1 MLKSEKQNSNEM
13 AQELRNKKKKWGA
26 ALLLCLGLWMSVSS
40 VGLAQEAEVGMEYL
54 KAGEYEK
61 ARVIFQKL
69 AKSKESVKLIHKPYL
84 QTLIKLKEWETAEK
98 FLKKEIKS
106 SDGEVKYIAEYG
118 RLLEMLEKKEE
129 AAKQFA
135 LAVDKAKLD
144 DRALTE
150 LLTDLQ
156 QNGQYDLAIKAIE
169 EARLASKQESKMP
182 LEMAKLYL
190 MTGKRA
196 QMIEEYLR
204 YGMVAENRE
213 MVQTL
218 LQDQLKEET
227 DVELFEKILYAA
239 IQKYPEQFYYSEI
252 LSWHLIQKKEFN
264 RAFVQLKALDRRYK
278 KEGVDVNQLG
288 DLAYQNKDFTA
299 AGKIFEY
306 LVKEYPKNMNYPL
319 WRRLLITSKEELI
332 KTTYPV
338 SNSDIRILIQEYSKM
353 LTELGMNQRTLEGL
367 RSQALLYAFYLNQK
381 DTAVMVL
388 NKAIANAQG
397 DQQFIDRCKLDL
409 GDIYVL
415 KAEPWEATLVY
426 SQVEKSEKDSPLG
439 YDAKL
444 RNAKLAYYRGDFE
457 LAREVLDILKQA
469 TTREIANDAMD
480 LSLLILE
487 NTGEDSTEAG
497 MKAYAAIELLLF
509 QHQDTQAL
517 MAMDAMLKNLKGNSL
532 EDDVLFLRAKTYL
545 RIGDVDKAIK
555 DLETIHEKFAI
566 EILGDDALY
575 TLAKIYQDKLNQ
587 GSKAMKLF
595 QELLTKYPGSIY
607 GADARKRFRN
617 LRGDAIN

>member
-1 MLKSEKQNSNEM
+1 MEERLK
-13 AQELRNKKKKWGA
+13 NKKGKWIRYGWCLVLV
-26 ALLLCLGLWMSVSS
+26 LLTGSLK
-40 VGLAQEAEVGMEYL
+40 AQEAEVGMEYL
-54 KAGEYEK
+54 KAGEFEK
-61 ARVIFQKL
+61 AKVIFQKL
-69 AKSKESVKLIHKPYL
+69 AKSKESVKQVHKPYL
-84 QTLIKLKEWETAEK
+84 QTLIKLKEWDAAEK

-106 SDGEVKYIAEYG
+106 SDGDVKYIAEYG
-118 RLLEMLEKKEE
+118 RLLEMLEKKED
-129 AAKQFA
+129 ATKQYT

-144 DRALTE
+144 DNVLIG
-150 LLTDLQ
+150 LLNDLIE
-156 QNGQYDLAIKAIE
+156 NGQYDLAIKAIE
-169 EARLASKQESKMP
+169 ESRVATKDAGKMT
-182 LEMAKLYL
+182 LEMAKLYRRV
-190 MTGKRA
+190 GKRA
-196 QMIEEYLR
+196 EMIEEYLR
-204 YGMVAENRE
+204 YGLMTENLESVE
-213 MVQTL
+213 MMF
-218 LQDQLKEET
+218 QDELKE
-227 DVELFEKILYAA
+227 DSDIELFEKILYAD
-239 IQKYPEQFYYSEI
+239 IQKYPEQPYFSQL

-278 KEGVDVNQLG
+278 KEGLEVSRLG
-288 DLAYQNKDFTA
+288 DLAYQNKDFQS

-306 LVKEYPKNMNYPL
+306 LVKEYPKNVYYPV
-319 WRRLLITSKEELI
+319 WRRMLITSKEELI
-332 KTTYPV
+332 KTVYPV
-338 SNSDIRILIQEYSKM
+338 NLADIRVLINEYSKM
-353 LTELGMNQRTLEGL
+353 LGELGINQRTLDGL
-367 RSQALLYAFYLNQK
+367 RNQGLLYAFYLNEK
-381 DTAVMVL
+381 DTAITVL

-415 KAEPWEATLVY
+415 KTEPWEATLLY

-444 RNAKLAYYRGDFE
+444 RNAKLAYFRGDFE

-497 MKAYAAIELLLF
+497 MKSYAAIELLLF
-509 QHQDTQAL
+509 QHRDTEAL
-517 MAMDAMLKNLKGNSL
+517 AAMDKMLKTLKGNSL
-532 EDDVLFLRAKTYL
+532 EDNVLFLRAKTYL

-555 DLETIHEKFAI
+555 DLETIHEQFAI

-575 TLAKIYQDKLNQ
+575 TLAKIYQDNLNQ
-587 GSKAMKLF
+587 SSKAMKLF